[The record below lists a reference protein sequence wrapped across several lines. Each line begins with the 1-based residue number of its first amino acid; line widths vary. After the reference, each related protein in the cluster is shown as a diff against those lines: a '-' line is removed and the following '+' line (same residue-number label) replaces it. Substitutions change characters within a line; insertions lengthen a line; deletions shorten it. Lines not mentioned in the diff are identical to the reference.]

1 MSETCSYLHDVRL
14 KETGGVRLAKRL
26 YCPSQRGCCCLVPCR
41 LGIYSSA
48 TRPTV
53 TKALHKLHGNL
64 ANFMLQRR
72 AAAAAAAGGSGAA
85 AGAAASGGKKKRK
98 KAAAAAAAA
107 AAGVAAGAAVDAE
120 GFPLE
125 LPKQLFEVV
134 MARDHCVPA
143 AKVQWACCACLTCCA
158 CWDAGAD
165 TLPSGCG

>member
-1 MSETCSYLHDVRL
+1 MSEAGSYLHDVRL
-14 KETGGVRLAKRL
+14 TGTACGISCKALAL
-26 YCPSQRGCCCLVPCR
+26 PLQWILLLSCFVPCR

-53 TKALHKLHGNL
+53 TKALHKLHCNL

-72 AAAAAAAGGSGAA
+72 AAAAAAGGSGAA
-85 AGAAASGGKKKRK
+85 AGAAASGGKNKKK
-98 KAAAAAAAA
+98 KVAAAAA
-107 AAGVAAGAAVDAE
+107 AAGVAAGGAVDAD

-143 AKVQWACCACLTCCA
+143 AKVRKHACWACMACCAC
-158 CWDAGAD
+158 WGAGAD
-165 TLPSGCG
+165 TLHSGCA